1 MCFRKTEGKALREK
15 TKRER
20 QTKMKENGKPMLPT
34 AEEAEALT
42 PTIRK
47 EMKHRSEDN
56 FREYGTRRR
65 RQEEIAAKMG
75 AGGAQVAY
83 TRRGRI
89 RFAESAFGADSAAC
103 AAAKK

>member
-1 MCFRKTEGKALREK
+1 MKHSRTASRRRTHGAVRQNRKGD
-15 TKRER
+15 
-20 QTKMKENGKPMLPT
+20 
-34 AEEAEALT
+34 
-42 PTIRK
+42 

-75 AGGAQVAY
+75 AGGEQVAY
-83 TRRGRI
+83 TRRGRV

-103 AAAKK
+103 GAAKK

>member
-15 TKRER
+15 IKRER

-47 EMKHRSEDN
+47 EMTARGATKVSITYNR
-56 FREYGTRRR
+56 
-65 RQEEIAAKMG
+65 IAGLKATGDFPMENLQSLQ
-75 AGGAQVAY
+75 QVLFI
-83 TRRGRI
+83 RGVI
-89 RFAESAFGADSAAC
+89 PVKINANTLGFAVRH
-103 AAAKK
+103 

>member
-1 MCFRKTEGKALREK
+1 MKHSRPAPRRRTLGAGRHNRKG
-15 TKRER
+15 
-20 QTKMKENGKPMLPT
+20 
-34 AEEAEALT
+34 
-42 PTIRK
+42 K

-103 AAAKK
+103 GAAKK